1 MLVHK
6 TILVFI
12 LLGFSAFFSGSET
25 ALFSIN
31 NLKFRKL
38 QRSGKD
44 VSMLSRFLNDPS
56 RLLITILIGNMFVN
70 VAASAL
76 TTALCVEIFGDKG
89 LGIAIGVMTFLLL
102 VFGEVSPK
110 TYAMYRAETLSLI
123 VLKPLWF
130 ISKIFFPIRVVLRRL
145 TDKIIF
151 SIGIKSTKEPTLT
164 EEEFKTIIDVG
175 HKEGVVKK
183 YERDMIRSVLEFTDT
198 NVEEIMTPRVDI
210 KAMSLEYSQEQ
221 FLQFVRE
228 NQFSKI
234 PVFINSIDKII
245 GVVYVKEL
253 FLNSQKNYKD
263 LIRPVMF
270 VPGTKKID
278 ELLRL
283 FDEQKIKI
291 AIVVD
296 DYGGTDGLVT
306 LEDIQEE
313 IFGEIYDEFEM
324 PEKLIEQLDKNSFR
338 IIGKV
343 SIDTVNEQL
352 NTKIPE
358 ERETLA
364 GFVLELFAKIPQEG
378 EKVQFKKLTF
388 EIEKLAGKRIK
399 SIILKKE

>member
-1 MLVHK
+1 
-6 TILVFI
+6 
-12 LLGFSAFFSGSET
+12 
-25 ALFSIN
+25 
-31 NLKFRKL
+31 
-38 QRSGKD
+38 
-44 VSMLSRFLNDPS
+44 
-56 RLLITILIGNMFVN
+56 MFVN